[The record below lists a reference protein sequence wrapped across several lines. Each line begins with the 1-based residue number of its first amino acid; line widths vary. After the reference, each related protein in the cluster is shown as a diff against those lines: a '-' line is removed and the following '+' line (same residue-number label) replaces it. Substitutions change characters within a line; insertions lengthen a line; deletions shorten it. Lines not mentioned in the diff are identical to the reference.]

1 MNMPATYFNEV
12 ESDFYRYL
20 TGPGGVNRHSRTN
33 YMAWLKFI
41 SESYPLPADLTES
54 DIDGIMASEESLRT
68 TRDKYKTPRD
78 MINFR
83 SALRKYRSFLS
94 SDFRH
99 QQEETI
105 LAEAKKVANDKTITK
120 TERTAITR
128 ARVGQGLFR
137 ERLIDFWHGC
147 SISAFPHYDIL
158 TASHIKPWRVSDNNQ
173 RLDVFN
179 GLLLLPNF
187 DRLFDKG
194 YISFSNDGKIIFSR
208 YLGVSDRVLLGI
220 DETIHLL
227 KINDAHKPYLQF
239 HRENCLMS

>member
-1 MNMPATYFNEV
+1 MATTYFNEV

-20 TGPGGVNRHSRTN
+20 TGAGGVNHHSRTN
-33 YMAWLKFI
+33 YMAWLKFL
-41 SESYPLPADLTES
+41 SESYPLPADLSES
-54 DIDGIMASEESLRT
+54 DIGDIMVSEESLRMS
-68 TRDKYKTPRD
+68 RDKYKTPRD
-78 MINFR
+78 MINFK
-83 SALRKYRSFLS
+83 SALRKYRSFLL

-105 LAEAKKVANDKTITK
+105 LAETKRVATDKTITK

-158 TASHIKPWRVSDNNQ
+158 TASHIKPWRVSDNHQ

-194 YISFSNDGKIIFSR
+194 YISFSNSGKIIFSR
-208 YLGVSDRVLLGI
+208 YLVASDRVLLGM
-220 DETIHLL
+220 DETMHLL

-239 HRENCLMS
+239 HRDNCLMS

>member
-1 MNMPATYFNEV
+1 MAESYFNEV

-20 TGPGGVNRHSRTN
+20 TGAGGVNRHSRTN
-33 YMAWLKFI
+33 YMAWLKFL
-41 SESYPLPADLTES
+41 SESYPLPADLKES
-54 DIDGIMASEESLRT
+54 DIDGIIATEESLRM

-83 SALRKYRSFLS
+83 SALRKYRAFLK

-105 LAEAKKVANDKTITK
+105 LAETRKIAQDSTITK
-120 TERTAITR
+120 TERMAITR

-137 ERLIDFWHGC
+137 EKLIGFWHGC

-158 TASHIKPWRVSDNNQ
+158 TASHIKPWRVSNNHQ

-194 YISFSNDGKIIFSR
+194 YISFANDGKVIFSR
-208 YLGVSDRVLLGI
+208 YLVPSDRILLGM
-220 DETIHLL
+220 DDSIHLL
-227 KINDAHKPYLQF
+227 RIEDAHKPYLKF

>member
-1 MNMPATYFNEV
+1 MAASYFNEV

-20 TGPGGVNRHSRTN
+20 TGAGGVNRHSRTN
-33 YMAWLKFI
+33 YMAWLKFL
-41 SESYPLPADLTES
+41 SESYPLPADLSES
-54 DIDGIMASEESLRT
+54 DIDGIIATEESLRIA
-68 TRDKYKTPRD
+68 RNKYKTPRD

-83 SALRKYRSFLS
+83 SALRKYRTFLK

-105 LAEAKKVANDKTITK
+105 LAETRKVAQDSSISN

-137 ERLIDFWHGC
+137 EKLIGYWHGC
-147 SISAFPHYDIL
+147 SISAFPHFDIL
-158 TASHIKPWRVSDNNQ
+158 NASHIKPWRVSDNHQ

-179 GLLLLPNF
+179 GLLLLPNY

-194 YISFSNDGKIIFSR
+194 YISFDDDGKIIF
-208 YLGVSDRVLLGI
+208 
-220 DETIHLL
+220 
-227 KINDAHKPYLQF
+227 
-239 HRENCLMS
+239 

>member
-1 MNMPATYFNEV
+1 MATTYFNEV
-12 ESDFYRYL
+12 ESDFYCYL
-20 TGPGGVNRHSRTN
+20 TGAGGVNRHSRTN
-33 YMAWLKFI
+33 YMAWLKFL
-41 SESYPLPADLTES
+41 SETYPLPSNLSEG
-54 DIDGIMASEESLRT
+54 DIDDIMSTEETLRT

-83 SALRKYRSFLS
+83 SALRKYRAFLL

-105 LAEAKKVANDKTITK
+105 LAETKKIARDKAITK

-158 TASHIKPWRVSDNNQ
+158 TASHIKPWRLSDNTQ

-179 GLLLLPNF
+179 GLLLLPNY

-194 YISFSNDGKIIFSR
+194 YISFDNNGKIIFSR
-208 YLGVSDRVLLGI
+208 YLVASDRLLLGMK
-220 DETIHLL
+220 DSTHLL
-227 KINDAHKPYLQF
+227 RIEDAHKPYLKF
-239 HRENCLMS
+239 HRENCLMT

>member
-1 MNMPATYFNEV
+1 MAATYFNEV

-20 TGPGGVNRHSRTN
+20 TGDGGVNRHSRTN
-33 YMAWLKFI
+33 YMSWLKFL
-41 SESYPLPADLTES
+41 SESYPLPANLSGS
-54 DIDGIMASEESLRT
+54 DIDDIMAAEEALRT
-68 TRDKYKTPRD
+68 TRNKYKTPRD
-78 MINFR
+78 MINFK
-83 SALRKYRSFLS
+83 SALRKYRAFLL

-105 LAEAKKVANDKTITK
+105 LAETKKIANDKTITK

-137 ERLIDFWHGC
+137 EKLIDFWHGC

-158 TASHIKPWRVSDNNQ
+158 TASHIKPWRISDNKQ

-194 YISFSNDGKIIFSR
+194 YISFDDNGKIIFSR
-208 YLGVSDRVLLGI
+208 FLVASDRALLGM
-220 DETIHLL
+220 DETVHLL
-227 KINDAHKPYLQF
+227 KVEDAHKPYLKF
-239 HRENCLMS
+239 HRENCLMA

>member
-1 MNMPATYFNEV
+1 MSTTYFNEV

-20 TGPGGVNRHSRTN
+20 TGAGGVNRHSRTN
-33 YMAWLKFI
+33 YMAWLKFL
-41 SESYPLPADLTES
+41 SESYPLPADLSES
-54 DIDGIMASEESLRT
+54 DIDDIMASEESLRMS
-68 TRDKYKTPRD
+68 RGKYKTPRD
-78 MINFR
+78 MINFK
-83 SALRKYRSFLS
+83 SALRKYRSFLL

-105 LAEAKKVANDKTITK
+105 LAETKKVASDKTITK

-158 TASHIKPWRVSDNNQ
+158 TASHIKPWRVSDNRQ

-194 YISFSNDGKIIFSR
+194 YISFSNSGKIIFSR
-208 YLGVSDRVLLGI
+208 YLVASDRVLLGM

-227 KINDAHKPYLQF
+227 KINDAHKPYLKF
-239 HRENCLMS
+239 HRDNCLMS